1 MEAAIL
7 AYDQSPIDS
16 FSHVVEGGPFNAK
29 NRTVVRKIC
38 TAPRFTNAFY
48 GDVYKTN
55 LPGTAVAAT
64 WTTKPK
70 QSLSPDPQTNPPF
83 PPNPLTTSQ

>member
-48 GDVYKTN
+48 GDVYKRN
-55 LPGTAVAAT
+55 LASRAVAAT
-64 WTTKPK
+64 WATKPK